1 MKRDAFHRLSL
12 LCYPNKKKKKGSFCS
27 SENIIFLMDLAQ
39 LQSGWPSEVYTK
51 KEIPKFYK
59 LWI

>member
-1 MKRDAFHRLSL
+1 MPFTDFH
-12 LCYPNKKKKKGSFCS
+12 CCVIQTKKKGSFCS

-39 LQSGWPSEVYTK
+39 LQSGWPFEVYTK
-51 KEIPKFYK
+51 KEIPKFYT

>member
-12 LCYPNKKKKKGSFCS
+12 LCYPNKIKGSFCS

-39 LQSGWPSEVYTK
+39 LQSGWPFEVYTK